1 MGSVKIKKIMFK
13 VLCMLI
19 LASSIHAQSERA
31 VGQISVIGETL
42 KDVPGSAEII
52 TKEHLETSQP
62 QTINEALKQVTGVS
76 VRDEEGL
83 GLRQNISIRGVNGD
97 RSRKILLLEDGVPV
111 SLAPYGENAAYYSPE
126 IERISEIEIRKGSG
140 SIEYGTQTIGGLVHY
155 KTPNPTK

>member
-52 TKEHLETSQP
+52 TKEHL
-62 QTINEALKQVTGVS
+62 
-76 VRDEEGL
+76 
-83 GLRQNISIRGVNGD
+83 
-97 RSRKILLLEDGVPV
+97 
-111 SLAPYGENAAYYSPE
+111 
-126 IERISEIEIRKGSG
+126 
-140 SIEYGTQTIGGLVHY
+140 
-155 KTPNPTK
+155 